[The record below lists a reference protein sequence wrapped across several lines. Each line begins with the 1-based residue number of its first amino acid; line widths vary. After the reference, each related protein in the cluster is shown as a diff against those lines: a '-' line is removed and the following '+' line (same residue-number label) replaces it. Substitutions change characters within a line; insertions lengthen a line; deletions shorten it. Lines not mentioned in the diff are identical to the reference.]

1 MKRKIALLVTAAL
14 LFGILPMERF
24 SVGNAVEKA
33 AVDVPADQLK
43 TENETDPEGEG
54 YGLHNPRTDENG
66 NMTWDCVY
74 FGNYWQADRNGDEK
88 ADQNDEKQP
97 IKWWVLSVDGD
108 DAFLLADK
116 DLDAQ
121 PYNASRNSES
131 GFTWETCTLR
141 SWLNGYGAETN
152 KEKKDYSSNNFLNN
166 AFSAVEQSAIRTT
179 LVENKDNDNSGAE
192 GGNDTWDKVY
202 LLSLDEVVN
211 PEYGFVKEDHY
222 VYSAGGKNT
231 RYATAQ
237 GASTG
242 ILYSDGSWWLRS
254 PGVKSG
260 FASCVRDDGHVDGH
274 GWDAHSDHEGV
285 RPALHLNLKKL
296 SDAGSSLHW
305 SHAGTFNEREGTALN
320 SEYGLHNPTGRSGSV
335 GTWDCVYFGKYWQ
348 NDTNGDGKVDQD
360 DEKQPIKWRVLSGE
374 GDEVFLLSD
383 KNLDC
388 QKYNEINTDVTWKEC
403 TIRSWLNGYGAEKNK
418 RGKDYRSDNFIDNA
432 FSPEEQSAI
441 CITNVIN
448 ERTET
453 YLYDEYY
460 FVSGGYHD
468 TLDQVYL
475 LSPNEHGHYG
485 YVREGICAQNTEY
498 AKAKGAWTSPEWTS
512 SAIHYEESGCWW
524 YRTKGYQ
531 SSNAAYVNALGERDM
546 AGFAVNYNIVGVRP
560 VLRLNLKA
568 LSDAGLSSSW
578 SYAGTVT
585 SGWNAS
591 GNATPTPTG
600 TAKPSGAPTAIPTAA
615 SSGTPTAPSNGIPTA
630 NPPGTPSPT
639 ESKKPDA
646 GSTAKPAVTPTPVG
660 TAIPVGSPS
669 PAESKRPDEAS
680 TAGPTAAPNGISTA
694 VPGGI
699 STATPD
705 GTSNESPDRT
715 PNSPGITL
723 PQPAP
728 VLQPTEPPVP
738 VSVRRVSSVK
748 LKQKKQTVTASW
760 KKVSG
765 ADGYQVCYSTS
776 KKWKKKTQK
785 LTANR
790 KVEIKRLKRKKT
802 YYFRV
807 RAYRKD
813 GAGKVYGAWSNTKK
827 IRVRK

>member
-33 AVDVPADQLK
+33 AVDVPADQVK
-43 TENETDPEGEG
+43 TENETDPEGGG

-66 NMTWDCVY
+66 YMTWDCVY

-121 PYNASRNSES
+121 PYNASRNHETDV
-131 GFTWETCTLR
+131 TWETCTLR

-166 AFSAVEQSAIRTT
+166 AFSEVEQSAIRTT
-179 LVENKDNDNSGAE
+179 FVENKDNDYSGAE

-211 PEYGFVKEDHY
+211 PEYGFVEDDHY

-242 ILYSDGSWWLRS
+242 IYSRDDGSWWLRS
-254 PGVKSG
+254 PGVESG
-260 FASCVRDDGHVDGH
+260 FVSCVDGYGSIDHH
-274 GWDAHSDHEGV
+274 GWGANSDHESV

-305 SHAGTFNEREGTALN
+305 SHAGTFNAREETALN
-320 SEYGLHNPTGRSGSV
+320 SEYGLHNPTGGRSGSV

-348 NDTNGDGKVDQD
+348 NDTNGDGKVDQY

-383 KNLDC
+383 KILDC

-418 RGKDYRSDNFIDNA
+418 RGKDYRSDNFIDSA

-448 ERTET
+448 EYT
-453 YLYDEYY
+453 YGGGDNFDEYY
-460 FVSGGYHD
+460 HVTEGYHD

-475 LSPNEHGHYG
+475 LSEGEHGNYG
-485 YVREGICAQNTEY
+485 YVGEGICAQNTEY
-498 AKAKGAWTSPEWTS
+498 AKAKGAWTNFDTD
-512 SAIHYEESGCWW
+512 YEGNGYWW
-524 YRTKGYQ
+524 YRTPGYQ
-531 SSNAAYVNALGERDM
+531 SSNAACVSDSGEKDLE
-546 AGFAVNYNIVGVRP
+546 GFAVNYNIVGVRP

-585 SGWNAS
+585 SDRKANG
-591 GNATPTPTG
+591 TTVPTPAG
-600 TAKPSGAPTAIPTAA
+600 TAKPSGAPTAIPT
-615 SSGTPTAPSNGIPTA
+615 T
-630 NPPGTPSPT
+630 NPPGSLSPA
-639 ESKKPDA
+639 ESKKPDE

-660 TAIPVGSPS
+660 TVVPVGSPS
-669 PAESKRPDEAS
+669 PAESKRPDEGS
-680 TAGPTAAPNGISTA
+680 TADPTAAPNETSTA
-694 VPGGI
+694 SPDGN
-699 STATPD
+699 STAIPD
-705 GTSNESPDRT
+705 GTPTKTPDRT
-715 PNSPGITL
+715 PNSPGTTL
-723 PQPAP
+723 SQPDQ
-728 VLQPTEPPVP
+728 VLQPTAAPVP
-738 VSVRRVSSVK
+738 DSIGREPSVGRVSAVK
-748 LKQKKQTVTASW
+748 LKQKKQTVTVSW
-760 KKVSG
+760 KKVSE
-765 ADGYQVCYSTS
+765 ADGYQICYSTS

-785 LTANR
+785 LTANM
-790 KVEIKRLKRKKT
+790 KVEIKRLKKKKT

-813 GAGKVYGAWSNTKK
+813 GSRKVYGAWSSTRK
-827 IRVRK
+827 IRIRK